1 MGAERGDRLMADD
14 IIAFQ
19 AGREAAIAGKN
30 RDARRSADWLEG
42 YDQVSEDMKR
52 EARQRA

>member
-1 MGAERGDRLMADD
+1 MAED

-19 AGREAAIAGKN
+19 AGREAANSGQR

-42 YDQVSEDMKR
+42 YDQVKAE
-52 EARQRA
+52 

>member
-1 MGAERGDRLMADD
+1 MADD